1 MPAPHRTF
9 VWQTP
14 LERAL
19 LAENFEHASQTKNR
33 EQEEQ
38 GIHQSYED
46 FMAGEPCPACHR
58 PFQGS
63 EVAAD
68 DAAFHLEHASCP
80 LGFCGCGAN
89 TVRHCLWCCP
99 MPPAS
104 PAQIETLRELLRGT
118 PPGRSI
124 RWHLTLTCGH
134 TCVVTTGDEN
144 TPVTTT
150 LCSECSVT
158 RGVVEAT
165 HALPET
171 AGDIAGAVDLDD
183 GATPAFQPL
192 TDEQW
197 LQIKRIVDP
206 EETRGR
212 GRPRAD
218 ARTIVNGILY
228 REHTG
233 IAWRELPSTFGSWQT
248 TARWHRRLIADC
260 SWKEVLQVV
269 ANSDA
274 AASTGDEPPP

>member
-1 MPAPHRTF
+1 VSAPHRPF

-14 LERAL
+14 LKRAL
-19 LAENFEHASQTKNR
+19 LAENFEHESEAKTR

-38 GIHQSYED
+38 GIHQSYEA
-46 FMAGEPCPACHR
+46 FMAGNPCPACHR

-68 DAAFHLEHASCP
+68 DAAFRLEHASCP
-80 LGFCGCGAN
+80 LGFWGCGAS

-118 PPGRSI
+118 PPARSV

-134 TCVVTTGDEN
+134 TCVVTTGDEY
-144 TPVTTT
+144 TPITTK
-150 LCSECSVT
+150 LCAECSVT
-158 RGVVEAT
+158 RGVVEAA
-165 HALPET
+165 HGIHET
-171 AGDIAGAVDLDD
+171 AGDTAGAVDLDD
-183 GATPAFQPL
+183 GATPAFHPL

-197 LQIKRIVDP
+197 IQIKRIVAP

-218 ARTIVNGILY
+218 ARTMVNGILY

-233 IAWRELPSTFGSWQT
+233 IAWRELPSAFGSWQT
-248 TARWHRRLIADC
+248 TARWHRRLIADN

-274 AASTGDEPPP
+274 AASTGDEPPT